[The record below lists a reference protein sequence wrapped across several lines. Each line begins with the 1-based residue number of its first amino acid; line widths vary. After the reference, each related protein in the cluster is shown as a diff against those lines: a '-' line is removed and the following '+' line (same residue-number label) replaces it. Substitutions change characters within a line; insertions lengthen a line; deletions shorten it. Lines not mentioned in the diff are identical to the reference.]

1 MRNIYIDLLKGFAII
16 LVVLGHS
23 VQFLSDNNFENPLFK
38 FIYAFHMPLFMF
50 LSGYV
55 CFKPHGEKHINL
67 RKRFK
72 TLIIPFFVWC
82 IIHNIYVF
90 LFPKNIISQV
100 SPIALL
106 INPDKGLWFLWVLF
120 FLCLFLQISFTIT
133 KKYEELVMFLI
144 AITLL
149 FIVYF
154 IPYGKNF
161 GIPLMLWYIVFFTF
175 GYVFHKYKTFF
186 IPYQHFWGIISILL
200 FFIAVPFWH
209 FASPFTFLEDYSL
222 SILSKRILYLLYRY
236 LIPFTG
242 ILSFYYI
249 FNLFSLKRI
258 WIKLILYLS
267 PITLEIYAIH
277 YYFLYSLYPI
287 FHKYNSIN
295 FYLKVIILTFIA
307 LIGSL
312 FIQKLISKN
321 KYANKLLFGK

>member
-1 MRNIYIDLLKGFAII
+1 MRNIQIDLLKGFAIA

-82 IIHNIYVF
+82 IIHNICVF
-90 LFPKNIISQV
+90 LFPKNIISLV

-106 INPDKGLWFLWVLF
+106 INPDNGLWFLWVLF

-144 AITLL
+144 AITLS
-149 FIVYF
+149 FIVYY
-154 IPYGKNF
+154 IPYGKSF

-175 GYVFHKYKTFF
+175 GYIFHKYE
-186 IPYQHFWGIISILL
+186 IHFTSYHHYWGIISILL
-200 FFIAVPFWH
+200 FLIAIPFWH
-209 FASPFTFLEDYSL
+209 FGTPFTFLEDYSL
-222 SILSKRILYLLYRY
+222 PIWSKKILYLFYRY
-236 LIPFTG
+236 FVPFCG
-242 ILSFYYI
+242 ILSFYYL
-249 FNLFSLKRI
+249 FNLFPLKNLLP
-258 WIKLILYLS
+258 KLILYLA

-277 YYFLYSLYPI
+277 YYFLYLLSPI
-287 FHKYNSIN
+287 FSKYNSIN
-295 FYLKVIILTFIA
+295 FYLKVIILAFIA

-312 FIQKLISKN
+312 LIQRFISKN
-321 KYANKLLFGK
+321 KYINKFLFGK